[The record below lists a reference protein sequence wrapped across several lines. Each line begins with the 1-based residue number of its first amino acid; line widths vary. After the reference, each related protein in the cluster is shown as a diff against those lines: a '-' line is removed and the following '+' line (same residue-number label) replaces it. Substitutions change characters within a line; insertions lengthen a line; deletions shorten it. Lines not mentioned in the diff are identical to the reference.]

1 MKLTDTNLGGNVLYI
16 IFLASVFTG
25 NMPSIITDCLFPL
38 LCHFLS
44 CTSISG
50 RQCAVH
56 AGLKKI
62 ILEGRWKDRNIL
74 NWCHHWRQHAVEL
87 KPSFWR
93 ISWSA
98 DGVEIQ
104 RYATY
109 FVFHSPRVWGLC
121 SRSSLWIVESCLF
134 MGFTCHS
141 KPLSILYPSM

>member
-1 MKLTDTNLGGNVLYI
+1 MFYISYFWHQCSLEICPLSSLTACFRFCVTSSAVLAYLAGNV
-16 IFLASVFTG
+16 
-25 NMPSIITDCLFPL
+25 
-38 LCHFLS
+38 
-44 CTSISG
+44 
-50 RQCAVH
+50 QCMQAW
-56 AGLKKI
+56 KKI